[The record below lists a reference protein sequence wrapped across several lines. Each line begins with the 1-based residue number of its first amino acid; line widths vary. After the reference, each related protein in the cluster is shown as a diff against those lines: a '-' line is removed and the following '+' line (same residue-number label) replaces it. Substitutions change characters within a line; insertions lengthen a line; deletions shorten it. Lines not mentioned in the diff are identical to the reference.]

1 MKITLATRIFL
12 GYAIVTLTF
21 GAVSI
26 YSVLEL
32 RLIGSE
38 IRLVS
43 DGYLALA
50 KSTAQLE
57 SFHKSRQRDTERL
70 FAENSPETR
79 QALLR
84 LAQGY
89 FPQRVKGRLS
99 GIAEIAERAARTA
112 PHTER
117 KFLLNLVARFDE
129 LSRLY
134 ADYEEAGQELFR
146 QLSQDGVLDRNSE
159 GARALLAQ
167 ERKLEREI
175 QVLALMLDQRV
186 AERVR
191 IAEQREQKSAWLIVA
206 LSIFAIAL
214 GLIATLIAG
223 RLLAPIQSLT
233 KAVRKI
239 GAGERGVAIPLDAQ
253 NEIGVLA
260 RALDTMV
267 RTRDE
272 RERELAEKQ
281 EALVRAER
289 LAAIGRIS
297 AQITHEIRNPLTSI
311 GLNTELLQEELE
323 EGGSREEA
331 QKLLASIAREVDRL
345 AEISE
350 QYLSF
355 ARFPKP
361 VFSVIDTAEFLRE
374 LIDFHGAELARAGVR
389 IERKIAPGCA
399 SIVGD
404 EGQLRQA
411 LLNLM
416 RNSREALVHGGTLC
430 IEARALVTQV
440 EISVC
445 DDGPGIAPDALERM
459 FDPFFSTKER
469 GTGLGLALTQQ
480 IIAEH
485 CGELSCQSEI
495 GKGTRFTIRL
505 RRASE
510 SELARSVE
518 PAAS

>member
-1 MKITLATRIFL
+1 MKLSLATRIFL

-32 RLIGSE
+32 RQIGSE

-50 KSTAQLE
+50 KATAQLD

-70 FAENSPETR
+70 FAEKAKDAR
-79 QALLR
+79 QAILR

-89 FPQRVKGRLS
+89 FPQRVQERL
-99 GIAEIAERAARTA
+99 AHVTEIARRAAKSA
-112 PHTER
+112 PKSER
-117 KFLLNLVARFDE
+117 RFLNNLVARFEE

-134 ADYEEAGQELFR
+134 ADYEEAGQALFR
-146 QLSQDGVLDRNSE
+146 QLSEDGVLDRGSD
-159 GARALLAQ
+159 GARALLTQ

-186 AERVR
+186 GERVR
-191 IAEQREQKSAWLIVA
+191 LAEQREQKSAWIIIA

-214 GLIATLIAG
+214 GLAATLVAG
-223 RLLAPIQSLT
+223 RLLKPIQTLT
-233 KAVRKI
+233 DAVRRL
-239 GAGERGVAIPLDAQ
+239 GAGDQNVAMPLDAQ

-260 RALDTMV
+260 RALDNMV
-267 RTRDE
+267 RARDE
-272 RERELAEKQ
+272 RDRELAEKQ

-311 GLNTELLQEELE
+311 GLNTELLQEELQ
-323 EGGSREEA
+323 EGDDLEEA
-331 QKLLASIAREVDRL
+331 RKLIHSIAREVDRL

-355 ARFPKP
+355 ARFPQP
-361 VFSVIDTAEFLRE
+361 CFAVIDTAAFLDE
-374 LIDFHGAELARAGVR
+374 LIDFHAPELAKAGVR
-389 IERKIAPGCA
+389 IERQFAPDCA
-399 SIVGD
+399 HIVGD

-416 RNSREALVHGGTLC
+416 RNSREALVHGGTLR

-445 DDGPGIAPDALERM
+445 DDGPGIEPEALKRM

-469 GTGLGLALTQQ
+469 GTGLGLSLTQQ

-485 CGELSCQSEI
+485 GGELKCQSEI
-495 GKGTRFTIRL
+495 GQGTRFTIRI
-505 RRASE
+505 RRADETETAGEQMSG
-510 SELARSVE
+510 
-518 PAAS
+518 